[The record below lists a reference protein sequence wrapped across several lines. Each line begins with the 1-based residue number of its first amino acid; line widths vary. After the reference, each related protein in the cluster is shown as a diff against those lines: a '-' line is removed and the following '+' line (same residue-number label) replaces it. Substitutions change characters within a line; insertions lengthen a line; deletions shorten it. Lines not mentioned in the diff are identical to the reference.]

1 MLGNRYLPKG
11 NRFHILTLLIIFLL
25 IVGCSDTIEPI
36 YEISS
41 HSTSSQSENQNE
53 SSDDDHSS
61 ESSNN
66 NALSNTV
73 SSDQSSSETESS
85 SSSFLS
91 SSSLSSSSL
100 ASSSSSI
107 PHDENHDINSDYL
120 FNQQVVQTFNILLDP
135 DSLGFLDSD
144 PRAEDYVQGDLV
156 FEGDTISAVGVRYK
170 GSQGAFGNCTENGN
184 GKKTCTKLSM
194 KIKFS
199 WGASSEDRRF
209 YGQKKLMLHS
219 MNNYTSYMKE
229 KAAYWMIRKIGA
241 PAPRTA
247 YARVLLNGKLNGLYL
262 LIENYDSRMAKNG
275 LEFFDNDGGNFYKET
290 SPLMINGEPYPE
302 YVWINSLRSNS
313 SNPVVSGMALFA
325 KELQGASSATLKNV
339 LEKWI
344 DVESVVTSFM
354 MSRAIG
360 HTDGPWYWNIN
371 RSTHPTWWYE
381 VTVPEPGHTN
391 HNYFMYEDITAKKF
405 HYMMWDM
412 DHTFNSLNAES
423 RTPLLGA
430 APLYP
435 CDITIKSLGMMC
447 DVFTAGVLLFED
459 EYRVAVAR
467 YLDEIQPKI
476 KTKINQWSD
485 LIHDAVVES
494 HDAHNDAVDLSTWE
508 AQVTTLKG
516 KMDESRT
523 MMEAFR

>member
-1 MLGNRYLPKG
+1 MLRITFGNRYLAKG
-11 NRFHILTLLIIFLL
+11 NRFHTTTTLMLFLL
-25 IVGCSDTIEPI
+25 IVGCNNTIEPI
-36 YEISS
+36 YEVSS
-41 HSTSSQSENQNE
+41 E
-53 SSDDDHSS
+53 SARSHTEDSS
-61 ESSNN
+61 ESSNDDRTPQSSN
-66 NALSNTV
+66 THSLSNTI
-73 SSDQSSSETESS
+73 SSEPSSSEPESS
-85 SSSFLS
+85 SSFYLS
-91 SSSLSSSSL
+91 SSSLV
-100 ASSSSSI
+100 SSSSSI
-107 PHDENHDINSDYL
+107 PLDENHDINSNYL

-135 DSLGFLDSD
+135 DSLAFLDSD

-156 FEGDTISAVGVRYK
+156 FEGDTIAAVGVRYK
-170 GSQGAFGNCTENGN
+170 GSQGAFGKCTENGI

-199 WGASSEDRRF
+199 WNASSEDRRF

-247 YARVLLNGKLNGLYL
+247 YARVLINGKLNGLFL

-290 SPLMINGEPYPE
+290 TPLMINGEPYPE

-313 SNPVVSGMALFA
+313 SNPDVSGMAQFA
-325 KELQGASSATLKNV
+325 KELKAAHSTTLKST

-354 MSRAIG
+354 MSRAVG
-360 HTDGPWYWNIN
+360 HTDGPWYWNVN

-381 VTVPEPGHTN
+381 VSVPKPGHTN
-391 HNYFMYEDITAKKF
+391 HNFFMYEDITAKKF

-412 DHTFNSLNAES
+412 DHTFNSLNEES
-423 RTPLLGA
+423 RTPRLGTP
-430 APLYP
+430 PLYP
-435 CDITIKSLGMMC
+435 CDVSVNSLGMMC
-447 DVFTAGVLLFED
+447 DKLTAGVLLFED
-459 EYRVAVAR
+459 EYRLAVAR
-467 YLDEIQPKI
+467 YLDDVQPKI
-476 KTKINQWSD
+476 KYNMNKWSELIND
-485 LIHDAVVES
+485 VVIES
-494 HDAHNDAVDLSTWE
+494 HNVHNDAVDLSTWKE
-508 AQVTTLKG
+508 QVTILKG

-523 MMEAFR
+523 MMETFR